1 MNIIELIF
9 VGFPACLSLF
19 FPGLLGYE
27 SSKFQGLINYQSNQ
41 SNHSLATSYTSA
53 DNVDTTRRYRILIRD
68 LVQTEISQSF
78 RRVNP
83 LLSTWILVAVLVPS
97 ASVLSILILFFKITR
112 DSRKFSQHLETVK
125 DDFIPEFYA
134 RIGEAQD
141 IVYDLQDSFQV
152 TEEAIQGI
160 QARLDSLS
168 TQDDDLEEYT
178 VEDDKN
184 RLRNRRMNS
193 SKNREQGIG
202 NRE

>member
-1 MNIIELIF
+1 MNIIELIL
-9 VGFPACLSLF
+9 VGFSAYFSVF
-19 FPGLLGYE
+19 YPGLFDYK
-27 SSKFQGLINYQSNQ
+27 SSKSQDLISQESDNF
-41 SNHSLATSYTSA
+41 LAISYTSS
-53 DNVDTTRRYRILIRD
+53 NGVDATRRDRMVIRD

-78 RRVNP
+78 RRVHP

-112 DSRKFSQHLETVK
+112 NSRQFSQHLETLK

-178 VEDDKN
+178 VEDDKH
-184 RLRNRRMNS
+184 RLRNRRVTA
-193 SKNREQGIG
+193 SKS
-202 NRE
+202 

>member
-1 MNIIELIF
+1 MNIIELIL
-9 VGFPACLSLF
+9 VGFSACFSIFYPDLF
-19 FPGLLGYE
+19 DYK
-27 SSKFQGLINYQSNQ
+27 SSKYQDLISQDSDNF
-41 SNHSLATSYTSA
+41 LAISYTSS
-53 DNVDTTRRYRILIRD
+53 NGVDATRLDRMVIRD

-78 RRVNP
+78 RRVHP

-112 DSRKFSQHLETVK
+112 DSRKFSQHLETLK

-178 VEDDKN
+178 VEDNKK
-184 RLRNRRMNS
+184 RLQKS
-193 SKNREQGIG
+193 TS
-202 NRE
+202 

>member
-1 MNIIELIF
+1 MNIIELIL
-9 VGFPACLSLF
+9 VGFSAYFSVF
-19 FPGLLGYE
+19 YPGLFDYK
-27 SSKFQGLINYQSNQ
+27 SSKSQDLISHQSD
-41 SNHSLATSYTSA
+41 NHSIQLFTLETSYTRS
-53 DNVDTTRRYRILIRD
+53 DGVDTARQHRIVIRD
-68 LVQTEISQSF
+68 LVQTEVSQSF

-83 LLSTWILVAVLVPS
+83 LLSTWVLVAVLVPS

-112 DSRKFSQHLETVK
+112 DSRKFSQHLETLK

-178 VEDDKN
+178 VEDDKH
-184 RLRNRRMNS
+184 RLRNRRVTA
-193 SKNREQGIG
+193 SKS
-202 NRE
+202 

>member
-1 MNIIELIF
+1 MNIIELIL
-9 VGFPACLSLF
+9 VGFSACFSIFYPDLF
-19 FPGLLGYE
+19 DYK
-27 SSKFQGLINYQSNQ
+27 SSKYQDLISQDSDNF
-41 SNHSLATSYTSA
+41 LAISYTSS
-53 DNVDTTRRYRILIRD
+53 NGVDATRLDRMVIRD

-78 RRVNP
+78 RRVHP

-112 DSRKFSQHLETVK
+112 DSRKFSQHLETLK

-141 IVYDLQDSFQV
+141 IVYDLQDSFEV

-178 VEDDKN
+178 VEDDKH
-184 RLRNRRMNS
+184 RLRNRRVTA
-193 SKNREQGIG
+193 SKS
-202 NRE
+202 

>member
-19 FPGLLGYE
+19 FPGLLDYE
-27 SSKFQGLINYQSNQ
+27 SSKFPGLINYPSDY
-41 SNHSLATSYTSA
+41 SLATSYTSSEG
-53 DNVDTTRRYRILIRD
+53 VDTTRRYRILIRD

-112 DSRKFSQHLETVK
+112 DSRKFSQHLQTVK

-160 QARLDSLS
+160 QDRLDSLS

-178 VEDDKN
+178 IEDDKK
-184 RLRNRRMNS
+184 RLRNRRLNL
-193 SKNREQGIG
+193 SKNQDIV
-202 NRE
+202 

>member
-1 MNIIELIF
+1 MNIIELIL
-9 VGFPACLSLF
+9 VGFSACFSIFYPDLF
-19 FPGLLGYE
+19 DYK
-27 SSKFQGLINYQSNQ
+27 SYKFQDLINYPYDN
-41 SNHSLATSYTSA
+41 SLAISDTSS
-53 DNVDTTRRYRILIRD
+53 DGVDTAWRDRIVIRD

-83 LLSTWILVAVLVPS
+83 LLSTWVLVAVLIPS

-112 DSRKFSQHLETVK
+112 ESRKFSQHLETVK

-178 VEDDKN
+178 VEDDKK
-184 RLRNRRMNS
+184 RLRNRRMTP
-193 SKNREQGIG
+193 SKN
-202 NRE
+202 

>member
-1 MNIIELIF
+1 MNIIELIL
-9 VGFPACLSLF
+9 VGFSAGFSIFYPDLF
-19 FPGLLGYE
+19 DDK
-27 SSKFQGLINYQSNQ
+27 SSKYQDLISQESDNF
-41 SNHSLATSYTSA
+41 LAISYTSS
-53 DNVDTTRRYRILIRD
+53 NGVDATRRDRMVIRD

-78 RRVNP
+78 RRVHP

-112 DSRKFSQHLETVK
+112 NSRQVSQHLETLK

-178 VEDDKN
+178 VEDDKH
-184 RLRNRRMNS
+184 RLRNRRVTA
-193 SKNREQGIG
+193 SKS
-202 NRE
+202 

>member
-9 VGFPACLSLF
+9 LGFSVCLSVF
-19 FPGLLGYE
+19 FPSLLDYK
-27 SSKFQGLINYQSNQ
+27 SSKSQDLINHPSDNF
-41 SNHSLATSYTSA
+41 LAISYTSG
-53 DNVDTTRRYRILIRD
+53 DGIDTTRRYRILIRD

-83 LLSTWILVAVLVPS
+83 LLSTWILVAVLIPT

-112 DSRKFSQHLETVK
+112 DSRKFSQHLETLK

-134 RIGEAQD
+134 KIGEAQD

-152 TEEAIQGI
+152 TEETIQGI

-178 VEDDKN
+178 IEDDKK
-184 RLRNRRMNS
+184 RLRNRRMITSRN
-193 SKNREQGIG
+193 QDIALG

>member
-1 MNIIELIF
+1 MNIIELIL
-9 VGFPACLSLF
+9 VGFSACFSIFYPDLF
-19 FPGLLGYE
+19 DYK
-27 SSKFQGLINYQSNQ
+27 SSKYQDLISQDSDNF
-41 SNHSLATSYTSA
+41 LAISYTSS
-53 DNVDTTRRYRILIRD
+53 NGVDATRLDRMVIRD

-78 RRVNP
+78 RRVHP

-112 DSRKFSQHLETVK
+112 DSRKFSQHLETLK

-178 VEDDKN
+178 VEDDKH
-184 RLRNRRMNS
+184 RLRNRRVTA
-193 SKNREQGIG
+193 SKS
-202 NRE
+202 

>member
-1 MNIIELIF
+1 MNIIELIL
-9 VGFPACLSLF
+9 VGFSACFSIFYPDLF
-19 FPGLLGYE
+19 DYK
-27 SSKFQGLINYQSNQ
+27 SSKYQDLISQDSDNF
-41 SNHSLATSYTSA
+41 LAISYTSS
-53 DNVDTTRRYRILIRD
+53 NGVDATRLDRMVIRD

-78 RRVNP
+78 RRVHP

-112 DSRKFSQHLETVK
+112 DSRKFSQHLETLK

-178 VEDDKN
+178 IEDDKH
-184 RLRNRRMNS
+184 RLRNRRVTA
-193 SKNREQGIG
+193 SKS
-202 NRE
+202 

>member
-1 MNIIELIF
+1 MNIIELIL
-9 VGFPACLSLF
+9 VGFSACFSIFYPDLF
-19 FPGLLGYE
+19 DYK
-27 SSKFQGLINYQSNQ
+27 SSKYQDLISQDSDNF
-41 SNHSLATSYTSA
+41 LAISYTSS
-53 DNVDTTRRYRILIRD
+53 NGVDATRLDRMVIRD

-78 RRVNP
+78 RRVHP

-112 DSRKFSQHLETVK
+112 DSRQFSQHLETLK

-141 IVYDLQDSFQV
+141 IVYDLQDSFEV

-160 QARLDSLS
+160 QERLDSLS

-178 VEDDKN
+178 VEDDKH
-184 RLRNRRMNS
+184 RLRNRRVTA
-193 SKNREQGIG
+193 SKS
-202 NRE
+202 

>member
-1 MNIIELIF
+1 MNIIELIL
-9 VGFPACLSLF
+9 VGFSACFSIFYPDLF
-19 FPGLLGYE
+19 DDK
-27 SSKFQGLINYQSNQ
+27 SSKYQDLISQDSDNF
-41 SNHSLATSYTSA
+41 LAISYTSS
-53 DNVDTTRRYRILIRD
+53 NGVDATRLDRMVIRD

-78 RRVNP
+78 RRVHP

-112 DSRKFSQHLETVK
+112 DSRKFSQHLETLK

-178 VEDDKN
+178 VEDNKK
-184 RLRNRRMNS
+184 RLRNRRVNS
-193 SKNREQGIG
+193 SKT
-202 NRE
+202 

>member
-9 VGFPACLSLF
+9 VGFSACLSLF

-27 SSKFQGLINYQSNQ
+27 SSKSQDLINYPSN
-41 SNHSLATSYTSA
+41 NSLATSYTSG
-53 DNVDTTRRYRILIRD
+53 DGVDTTRRYRILIRD

-83 LLSTWILVAVLVPS
+83 LLSTWVLVAVLVPS

-112 DSRKFSQHLETVK
+112 ESRKFSQHLERVK

-178 VEDDKN
+178 VEDDKK
-184 RLRNRRMNS
+184 RLRNRRVNS
-193 SKNREQGIG
+193 SKT
-202 NRE
+202 

>member
-1 MNIIELIF
+1 MNIIELIL
-9 VGFPACLSLF
+9 VGFSACFSIFYPDLF
-19 FPGLLGYE
+19 DYK
-27 SSKFQGLINYQSNQ
+27 SSKYQDLISQDSDNF
-41 SNHSLATSYTSA
+41 LAISYTSS
-53 DNVDTTRRYRILIRD
+53 NGVDATRLDRMVIRD

-78 RRVNP
+78 RRVHP

-112 DSRKFSQHLETVK
+112 NSRQFSQHLETLK

-141 IVYDLQDSFQV
+141 IVYDLQDSFEV

-178 VEDDKN
+178 VEDNKK
-184 RLRNRRMNS
+184 RLRNRRVNS
-193 SKNREQGIG
+193 SKT
-202 NRE
+202 

>member
-1 MNIIELIF
+1 MNIIELIL
-9 VGFPACLSLF
+9 VGFSACFSIFYPDLF
-19 FPGLLGYE
+19 DYK
-27 SSKFQGLINYQSNQ
+27 SSKYQDLISQDSDNF
-41 SNHSLATSYTSA
+41 LAISYTSG
-53 DNVDTTRRYRILIRD
+53 NGVDATRLDRMVIRD

-78 RRVNP
+78 RRVHP

-112 DSRKFSQHLETVK
+112 DSRKFSQHLETLK
-125 DDFIPEFYA
+125 DYFIPEFYA

-178 VEDDKN
+178 VEDDKH
-184 RLRNRRMNS
+184 RLRNRRVTA
-193 SKNREQGIG
+193 SKS
-202 NRE
+202 

>member
-1 MNIIELIF
+1 MNIIELIL
-9 VGFPACLSLF
+9 VGFSACFSIFYPDLF
-19 FPGLLGYE
+19 DYK
-27 SSKFQGLINYQSNQ
+27 SSKYQDLISQDSDNF
-41 SNHSLATSYTSA
+41 LAISYTSS
-53 DNVDTTRRYRILIRD
+53 NGVDATRRDRMVIRD

-78 RRVNP
+78 RRVHP

-112 DSRKFSQHLETVK
+112 DSRKFSQHLETLK

-178 VEDDKN
+178 VEDDKH
-184 RLRNRRMNS
+184 RLRNRRVTA
-193 SKNREQGIG
+193 SKS
-202 NRE
+202 

>member
-1 MNIIELIF
+1 MNIIELIL
-9 VGFPACLSLF
+9 VGFSACFSIFYPDLF
-19 FPGLLGYE
+19 DYK
-27 SSKFQGLINYQSNQ
+27 SSKYQDLISQDSDNF
-41 SNHSLATSYTSA
+41 LAISYTSS
-53 DNVDTTRRYRILIRD
+53 NGVDATRLDRMVIRD

-78 RRVNP
+78 RRVHP
-83 LLSTWILVAVLVPS
+83 LLSTWVLVAVLVPS

-112 DSRKFSQHLETVK
+112 DSRQFSQHLETLK

-141 IVYDLQDSFQV
+141 IVYDLQDSFEV

-178 VEDDKN
+178 VEDDKH
-184 RLRNRRMNS
+184 RLRNRRVTASNS
-193 SKNREQGIG
+193 
-202 NRE
+202 

>member
-1 MNIIELIF
+1 MNIIELIL
-9 VGFPACLSLF
+9 VGFSAYFSVF
-19 FPGLLGYE
+19 YPGLFDDK
-27 SSKFQGLINYQSNQ
+27 SSKYQDLISQDSDNL
-41 SNHSLATSYTSA
+41 LAISYTSS
-53 DNVDTTRRYRILIRD
+53 NGVDATRRDRMVIRD

-78 RRVNP
+78 RRVHP
-83 LLSTWILVAVLVPS
+83 LLSTWVLVAVLVPS

-112 DSRKFSQHLETVK
+112 DSRQFSQHLETLK

-141 IVYDLQDSFQV
+141 IVYDLQDSFEV

-178 VEDDKN
+178 VEDDKH
-184 RLRNRRMNS
+184 RLRNRRVTA
-193 SKNREQGIG
+193 SKS
-202 NRE
+202 

>member
-1 MNIIELIF
+1 MNIIELIL
-9 VGFPACLSLF
+9 VGFSACFSIFYPDLF
-19 FPGLLGYE
+19 DYK
-27 SSKFQGLINYQSNQ
+27 SSKYQDLISQDSDNF
-41 SNHSLATSYTSA
+41 LAISYTSS
-53 DNVDTTRRYRILIRD
+53 NGVDATRLDRMVIRD

-78 RRVNP
+78 RRVHP

-112 DSRKFSQHLETVK
+112 DSRKFSQHLETLK

-178 VEDDKN
+178 VEDNKK
-184 RLRNRRMNS
+184 RLRNRRVNS
-193 SKNREQGIG
+193 SKT
-202 NRE
+202 

>member
-1 MNIIELIF
+1 MNIIELIL
-9 VGFPACLSLF
+9 VGFSAYFSVF
-19 FPGLLGYE
+19 YPGLFDDK
-27 SSKFQGLINYQSNQ
+27 SSKYQDLISQDSDNL
-41 SNHSLATSYTSA
+41 LAISYTSS
-53 DNVDTTRRYRILIRD
+53 NGVDATRRDRMVIRD

-78 RRVNP
+78 RRVHP
-83 LLSTWILVAVLVPS
+83 LLSTWVLVAVLVPS

-112 DSRKFSQHLETVK
+112 DSRQFSQHLETLK

-178 VEDDKN
+178 VEDDKH
-184 RLRNRRMNS
+184 RLRNRRVTA
-193 SKNREQGIG
+193 SKS
-202 NRE
+202 

>member
-1 MNIIELIF
+1 MNIIKLILVAF
-9 VGFPACLSLF
+9 SAWLSIFYPDLF
-19 FPGLLGYE
+19 DDK
-27 SSKFQGLINYQSNQ
+27 SSKYQDLISQDSDNL
-41 SNHSLATSYTSA
+41 LAISYTSS
-53 DNVDTTRRYRILIRD
+53 NGVDATRRDRMVIRD

-78 RRVNP
+78 RRVHP

-112 DSRKFSQHLETVK
+112 NSRQFSQHLETLK

-141 IVYDLQDSFQV
+141 IVYDLQDSFEV

-178 VEDDKN
+178 VEDDKH
-184 RLRNRRMNS
+184 RLRNRRVTA
-193 SKNREQGIG
+193 SKS
-202 NRE
+202 

>member
-1 MNIIELIF
+1 MNIIELIL
-9 VGFPACLSLF
+9 VGFSACFSIFYPDLF
-19 FPGLLGYE
+19 DYK
-27 SSKFQGLINYQSNQ
+27 SSKYQDLISQDSDNL
-41 SNHSLATSYTSA
+41 LAISYTSS
-53 DNVDTTRRYRILIRD
+53 NGVDATRRDRMVIRD

-78 RRVNP
+78 RRVHP

-112 DSRKFSQHLETVK
+112 DSRKFSQHLETLK

-178 VEDDKN
+178 VEDDKH
-184 RLRNRRMNS
+184 RLRNRRVTA
-193 SKNREQGIG
+193 SKS
-202 NRE
+202 

>member
-1 MNIIELIF
+1 MNIIELIL
-9 VGFPACLSLF
+9 VGFSACFSIFYPDLF
-19 FPGLLGYE
+19 DYK
-27 SSKFQGLINYQSNQ
+27 SSKYQDLISQDSDNF
-41 SNHSLATSYTSA
+41 LAISYTSS
-53 DNVDTTRRYRILIRD
+53 NGVDATRRDRMVIRD

-78 RRVNP
+78 RRVHP

-112 DSRKFSQHLETVK
+112 DSRKFSQHLETLK

-141 IVYDLQDSFQV
+141 IVYDLQDSFEV

-178 VEDDKN
+178 VEDDKH
-184 RLRNRRMNS
+184 RLRNRRVTA
-193 SKNREQGIG
+193 SKS
-202 NRE
+202 